1 MTGCSGHPP
10 CRVLQYDYGFLL
22 QFPLLFL
29 LLFFFFSKKSY
40 CKAGRPMQLSA
51 LPAHL
56 NSTQELNA
64 RGAFF
69 FFFFSSC
76 AENFYYS

>member
-1 MTGCSGHPP
+1 
-10 CRVLQYDYGFLL
+10 
-22 QFPLLFL
+22 
-29 LLFFFFSKKSY
+29 
-40 CKAGRPMQLSA
+40 MQLSA

-69 FFFFSSC
+69 FFSSQAVQRTSITHDLPGFFSKSKW
-76 AENFYYS
+76 S